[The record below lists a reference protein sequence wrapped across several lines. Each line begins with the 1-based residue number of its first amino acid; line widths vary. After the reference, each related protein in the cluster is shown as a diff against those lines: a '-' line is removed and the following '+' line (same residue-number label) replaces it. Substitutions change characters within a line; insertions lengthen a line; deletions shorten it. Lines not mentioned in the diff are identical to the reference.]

1 MDDDPVYQA
10 TRKQLSMEIGH
21 RQDLSLDIVD
31 IGGKLVEP
39 DVVAMHPKTAKIVC
53 PKDVENLKRL

>member
-1 MDDDPVYQA
+1 MADTPVKQA
-10 TRKQLSMEIGH
+10 TRKPLSMEIGH

-39 DVVAMHPKTAKIVC
+39 DVFAMHPKTAKIDC
-53 PKDVENLKRL
+53 PNDVENHKRL